1 MVATLFGAGAAASSE
16 SAVAV
21 LGPSPA
27 DKADSG
33 VRGSVTFQQ
42 ARASLAAPDGPS
54 PVRVRVRVSGLAPL
68 SKHGFH
74 VHALGDLTKGCMSA
88 GGHWTPGGAAHG
100 GPAAPPDAR
109 HAGDLGNITADVSGN
124 IDVEIEDVLLTLR
137 GPLSIVGVRVRG
149 RMRARARARFV
160 RALSCVRR
168 ADALALPSPP
178 CLPQRSVILHADE
191 DDLGR
196 GGFPDSK
203 TTGHAGARIACGV
216 IGIAEDAK

>member
-1 MVATLFGAGAAASSE
+1 MSSFGFSRGATRGASAVVATLFGAGAAASSE

-21 LGPSPA
+21 LGPSPV

-54 PVRVRVRVSGLAPL
+54 PVRIHVRVSGLAPL

-88 GGHWTPGGAAHG
+88 GGHWNPGGATHG
-100 GPAAPPDAR
+100 GPADPPDAR
-109 HAGDLGNITADVSGN
+109 HAGDLGNVVADASGN

-137 GPLSIVGVRVRG
+137 GPLSIVGVRVRD

-160 RALSCVRR
+160 RAHSCVRR
-168 ADALALPSPP
+168 ADALALP
-178 CLPQRSVILHADE
+178 CLPPSALCHSA
-191 DDLGR
+191 R
-196 GGFPDSK
+196 G
-203 TTGHAGARIACGV
+203 
-216 IGIAEDAK
+216 

>member
-1 MVATLFGAGAAASSE
+1 MSSFGRLFSRGAVRGAGAAAATLFSAGAAASSE

-54 PVRVRVRVSGLAPL
+54 PVRLRVRVSGLAPH

-88 GGHWTPGGAAHG
+88 GGHWNPGGAAHG
-100 GPAAPPDAR
+100 GPADAPDAR
-109 HAGDLGNITADVSGN
+109 HAGDLGNVVADASGN
-124 IDVEIEDVLLTLR
+124 VDVEIEDVLLTLR
-137 GPLSIVGVRVRG
+137 GPLSIIGVRVRDC
-149 RMRARARARFV
+149 MRNRVDDHVLSRTKARALLR
-160 RALSCVRR
+160 
-168 ADALALPSPP
+168 SP
-178 CLPQRSVILHADE
+178 R
-191 DDLGR
+191 
-196 GGFPDSK
+196 
-203 TTGHAGARIACGV
+203 
-216 IGIAEDAK
+216 